1 MTTTTTTTTKGQGMR
16 GAFVAVTSLFFMW
29 GFITVLVDALIP
41 RLKEVFEL
49 TFLQAGLVQFAWFA
63 AYGVLSIPGGNLIS
77 RIGYQRGILVGL
89 ATAGMGCLLFYPAA
103 ATRLYP
109 LFLLALFVVAG
120 GITVL
125 QVAANPYISV
135 LGPEESASARLNL
148 SQAFNSFG
156 TTIAP
161 VVAASLL
168 LGDQILGSEAIQALP
183 EAERLAYFAA
193 EASAVQVPFVVLAL
207 SFFALAGIV
216 GIIQLP
222 KILGDASAEG
232 ARNYAQV
239 FRDRK
244 LRFGA
249 LAIFVYVGAEVALG
263 SYMVNYG
270 MSLDIV
276 EDIQSNG
283 VLGAMAGLAA
293 LIKGIDVASLDAKGV
308 LGALLTFYWGGAMV
322 GRFAG
327 SGLMGR
333 VSPFRLLALAAVCA
347 AGLIGASI
355 AASGVAALLL
365 LLGVGFF
372 NSIMFPTIFT
382 LAIEDLGEGKPQGSG
397 LLCTAIVGGAFIP
410 PAVGALVDGMGFHA
424 AFLLPMVCYAY
435 IAWYAGRLVPSS
447 GTRS

>member
-1 MTTTTTTTTKGQGMR
+1 MR

-77 RIGYQRGILVGL
+77 RIGYQKGILVGL

-135 LGPEESASARLNL
+135 LGPEESASSRLNL

-168 LGDQILGSEAIQALP
+168 LGDQILGSEAIQSLP

-222 KILGDASAEG
+222 KILGDASAGG

-270 MSLDIV
+270 MSLGIV

-327 SGLMGR
+327 SGLMGW
-333 VSPFRLLALAAVCA
+333 VSPFRLLTLAAVFA

>member
-1 MTTTTTTTTKGQGMR
+1 MR

-77 RIGYQRGILVGL
+77 RIGYQKGILVGL

-135 LGPEESASARLNL
+135 LGPEESASSRLNL

-168 LGDQILGSEAIQALP
+168 LGDQILGSEAIQSLP

-222 KILGDASAEG
+222 KILGDASAG
-232 ARNYAQV
+232 RARNYAQV

-270 MSLDIV
+270 MSLGIV

-327 SGLMGR
+327 SGLMGW

>member
-1 MTTTTTTTTKGQGMR
+1 M
-16 GAFVAVTSLFFMW
+16 
-29 GFITVLVDALIP
+29 
-41 RLKEVFEL
+41 
-49 TFLQAGLVQFAWFA
+49 
-63 AYGVLSIPGGNLIS
+63 
-77 RIGYQRGILVGL
+77 
-89 ATAGMGCLLFYPAA
+89 
-103 ATRLYP
+103 
-109 LFLLALFVVAG
+109 FLLALFVVAG

-135 LGPEESASARLNL
+135 LGPEESASSRLNL

-168 LGDQILGSEAIQALP
+168 LGDQILGSEAIQSLP
-183 EAERLAYFAA
+183 EAERIAYFAA

-222 KILGDASAEG
+222 KILGDASAGG

-270 MSLDIV
+270 MSLGIV

>member
-1 MTTTTTTTTKGQGMR
+1 MTHSNSGRSLR

-41 RLKEVFEL
+41 RLKDVFEL

-63 AYGVLSIPGGNLIS
+63 AYGLLSIPGGNLIS
-77 RIGYQRGILVGL
+77 KIGYQRGILVGL
-89 ATAGMGCLLFYPAA
+89 ATAGLGCLLFYPAA
-103 ATRLYP
+103 STRMYP

-135 LGPEESASARLNL
+135 LGPEASASARLNL

-161 VVAASLL
+161 VVAASFL
-168 LGDQILGSEAIQALP
+168 LGDQILSGEAIDALA
-183 EAERLAYFAA
+183 EAERQSYFVA
-193 EASAVQVPFVVLAL
+193 EAAAVQVPFVLLAL
-207 SFFALAGIV
+207 AFFLLAGVV
-216 GIIQLP
+216 GVINLP
-222 KILGDASAEG
+222 QILGHQDGENRTS
-232 ARNYAQV
+232 YAQV
-239 FRDRK
+239 FQNRK

-263 SYMVNYG
+263 SYMVSYG
-270 MSLDIV
+270 LSLDIL
-276 EDIQSNG
+276 EDIQSSE
-283 VLGAMAGLAA
+283 VLGAMAGVAA
-293 LIKGIDVASLDAKGV
+293 FIKGIEVSGLDAKGV
-308 LGALLTFYWGGAMV
+308 LGALLTFYWGGAML

-327 SGLMGR
+327 SGLMGW
-333 VSPFRLLALAAVCA
+333 VSPSRLLAA
-347 AGLIGASI
+347 AGLCAVVLIGVSI
-355 AASGVAALLL
+355 SWSGVPALLS

-410 PAVGALVDGMGFHA
+410 PAVGALVDGASFEV
-424 AFLLPMVCYAY
+424 AFLLPLVCYAY
-435 IAWYAGRLVPSS
+435 IAWYAGRLVPHSA
-447 GTRS
+447 